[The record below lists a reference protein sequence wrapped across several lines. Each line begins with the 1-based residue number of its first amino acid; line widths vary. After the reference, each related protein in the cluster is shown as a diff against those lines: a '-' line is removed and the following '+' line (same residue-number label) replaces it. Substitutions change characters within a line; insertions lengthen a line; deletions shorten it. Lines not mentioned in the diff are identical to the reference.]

1 MVGAGRD
8 SGTSGAHLIPD
19 ADSLVLLVSRLRQLG
34 VVQLK
39 LGEVMLDMSG
49 DVRVDAPEGAE
60 DSEDP
65 DDLLFYS
72 AGN

>member
-1 MVGAGRD
+1 
-8 SGTSGAHLIPD
+8 
-19 ADSLVLLVSRLRQLG
+19 LVLLVSRLRQLG

-39 LGEVMLDMSG
+39 LGDVMLDMSG